1 MKTPVEELLDRL
13 REVYKEEGVS
23 IWLANAIAQGW
34 SIDECL
40 RRVDVL
46 RTGAFA

>member
-1 MKTPVEELLDRL
+1 MKTPVEELLEKL
-13 REVYKEEGVS
+13 REIYHEEGVS
-23 IWLANAIAQGW
+23 IWLANAIAQKW
-34 SIDECL
+34 SIEECL